1 MNILTGLEAVPEIM
15 HECILTENNP
25 DGILHDVEQ
34 IITTDNNENGVNEP
48 CIWINQH
55 PTIVAPNS
63 KTTLSNDITLLT
75 PFEFVCI
82 EYDPDD
88 EISAKKGQ
96 NLASRVVLAIS
107 KNYQRIQKEQ
117 GYGERVIHDLQFYM
131 FYPVGK
137 VQILGKSEKVPATS
151 VTLNVLHR
159 IEWLKCCKRMIK
171 EENENNGD

>member
-63 KTTLSNDITLLT
+63 KTTLSGNITLLT

-82 EYDPDD
+82 VYDPDD
-88 EISAKKGQ
+88 EISERKGQ
-96 NLASRVVLAIS
+96 NLASRVVLAIL
-107 KNYQRIQKEQ
+107 KNYLRIQKER

-131 FYPVGK
+131 FYPSGD
-137 VQILGKSEKVPATS
+137 VQIQGKSEKVPATS

-159 IEWLKCCKRMIK
+159 IEWLNCCKRMIK